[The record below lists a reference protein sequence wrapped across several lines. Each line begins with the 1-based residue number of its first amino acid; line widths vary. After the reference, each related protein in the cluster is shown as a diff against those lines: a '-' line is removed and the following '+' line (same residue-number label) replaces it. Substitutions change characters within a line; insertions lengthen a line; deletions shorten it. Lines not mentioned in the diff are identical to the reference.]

1 MYHAQAYR
9 LCASPAKSIAIALVS
24 LAFALFAISFEALE
38 ITDRSRYVVHIA
50 AADVI
55 VFRYLPE
62 GVLTYLVNEPLWK
75 LLNYALN
82 LAFDNPLDAI
92 KCYVFVASFVSAYI
106 VLSHDSRYFL
116 LLLAF
121 ILLPQFLKNYIAHLR
136 QGVAISVFLI
146 GWLGFTGRW
155 RIFIIM
161 LTPFI
166 HSSFFFLLVILGI
179 QKALSYISITIAP
192 RMILY
197 AIIIGAMSLASLVL
211 AEALGARQ
219 TSYEYFGA
227 DISGKGFV
235 FWLAIFSLFAS
246 QGGAFIQKHLL
257 AMSVLLF
264 YLVSYTF
271 LPVAA
276 RIFESGI
283 ILVLLASLSLSPGR
297 FLLFLPAFFL
307 FFFMQ
312 WLPRI
317 GVEGLG
323 WMGTLG

>member
-1 MYHAQAYR
+1 MSHAHSFSLY
-9 LCASPAKSIAIALVS
+9 SSSFKSISIAIVS
-24 LAFALFAISFEALE
+24 LAFALFAVSFESIE

-55 VFRYLPE
+55 LFRYLPE
-62 GVLTYLVNEPLWK
+62 GLTAYLVNEPLWK
-75 LLNYALN
+75 FMNYALN
-82 LAFDNPLDAI
+82 LAFDDPLDAI
-92 KCYVFVASFVSAYI
+92 KFYVFIASFVSAYI

-136 QGVAISVFLI
+136 QGVAISVFLL
-146 GWLGFTGRW
+146 GWFGFSGKR

-166 HSSFFFLLVILGI
+166 HASFFFFMFILAT
-179 QKALSYISITIAP
+179 QKLLSYINITIAP

-197 AIIIGAMSLASLVL
+197 FIIITGMSLAALVI

-246 QGGAFIQKHLL
+246 QGGAFIQKNLL

-276 RIFESGI
+276 RVFESGI

-323 WMGTLG
+323 WMGTF